1 MKPSKTIEW
10 LRELVQLPSVNP
22 GGSNYFDPSI
32 HCEKRVTD
40 WLENWAKGR
49 GIHYF
54 RQPVAPDRDNLIM
67 IVEGKG
73 NAPGTQL
80 WEVHQDTVDVPAMT
94 VAPFGGDIRDGK
106 LFGRGAC
113 DVKGSMAAMLGALE
127 RIRKH
132 PAGQSDRI
140 ILACTVDEEHTF
152 LGVQALRGKARG
164 MVRTGIDE
172 DCLPDFAIVAEPS
185 NLGMISSHKGV
196 IRWHVHVK
204 GVACH
209 SSTPEQGSNAVY
221 AAAEIAKTIAQMQA
235 EMRTV
240 ASDPISGG
248 SICLTQII
256 GGSAPNIVPPECTM
270 LLDRRIGLKENPED
284 AEKELIRAISSLG
297 LDKDI
302 HWNVSTPIIRCPAL
316 KASGNEFARARL
328 GPAIQKIMGACE
340 TQSVAFGTDAS
351 TLAEHGIPSVVFGPG
366 NIQQAHTKDEWI
378 DIEQVEM
385 ATEILFQVATHT
397 PANGLA
403 LNF

>member
-22 GGSNYFDPSI
+22 GGSTHFDPNI
-32 HCEKRVTD
+32 HSEKRVTD
-40 WLENWAKGR
+40 WLENWAKSN
-49 GIHYF
+49 GIQYF
-54 RQPVAPDRDNLIM
+54 RQPVAPDRDNLVM
-67 IVEGKG
+67 IVPGKG

-80 WEVHQDTVDVPAMT
+80 WEVHQDTVDVPGMT
-94 VAPFGGDIRDGK
+94 VAPFGGDIRNGK

-127 RIRKH
+127 RICKQST
-132 PAGQSDRI
+132 GNSDRI

-152 LGVQALRGKARG
+152 LGVQALLGKKRGT
-164 MVRTGIDE
+164 VRTGANQE
-172 DCLPDFAIVAEPS
+172 CLPDFAIVAEPS

-196 IRWHVHVK
+196 IRWHIHVM

-221 AAAEIAKTIAQMQA
+221 AAAEIAKKIAYMQA
-235 EMRTV
+235 EMRAG
-240 ASDPISGG
+240 ASDPMSMG

-256 GGSAPNIVPPECTM
+256 GGSAPNIVPQECTM
-270 LLDRRIGLKENPED
+270 LLDRRIGLEERPED
-284 AEKELIRAISSLG
+284 AEKQLLEAISSLS

-302 HWNVSTPIIRCPAL
+302 RWNVSAPIIRCPAL
-316 KASGNEFARARL
+316 RPSGNELARAKL
-328 GPAIQKIMGACE
+328 APAIQKITGSCE

-366 NIQQAHTKDEWI
+366 DIRQAHTKDEWI
-378 DIEQVEM
+378 DIGQVET
-385 ATEILFQVATHT
+385 ATEILYQVATHG
-397 PANGLA
+397 PANGLE
-403 LNF
+403 LNS